1 MINYLLVAIFSY
13 LLGILS
19 VIIFSIIKTSSRCS
33 RNQEKQNRKF
43 IDYGNIAYKEL
54 EKRENKEK

>member
-19 VIIFSIIKTSSRCS
+19 VIIFSIIKTSSKCN
-33 RNQEKQNRKF
+33 RNEEKQNRKF